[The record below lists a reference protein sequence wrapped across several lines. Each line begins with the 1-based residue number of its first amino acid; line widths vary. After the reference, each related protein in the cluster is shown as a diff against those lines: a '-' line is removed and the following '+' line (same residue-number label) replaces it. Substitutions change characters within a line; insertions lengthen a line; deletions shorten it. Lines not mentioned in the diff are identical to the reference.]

1 MENLKI
7 HVLVVEDN
15 PGDYLLIEENLH
27 DKFEQVTIDHCT
39 DYQSVLEK
47 FTPETIY
54 SIILLD
60 FNLPDLD
67 GIDLVDKIQSVAQG
81 TPIIILTGYS
91 NIKMARES
99 LAKGVSDFLIKD
111 EINAE
116 ILYKSI
122 IYALERKKF
131 MYEQNKSKEVYQHLF
146 NFTPQPL
153 WLYDAENLIFLDVNE
168 AAVRKY
174 GYSRDEFL
182 KMTIRDIRPKE
193 ELKNLNQQLAKTEEE
208 RKQAFSGIY
217 THKLKSGQ
225 HIQVEIYSGDMEY
238 NGRKARIVLSN
249 DITDKLNHLQTIEGQ
264 NMKLKKIAW
273 TQSHIVRAPIS
284 RILGIL
290 NLIEMLSYDSKEM
303 PFLLQQLRV
312 STDEM
317 DAIVREIV
325 NESQLIS
332 FRDSNDE

>member
-1 MENLKI
+1 METQKI
-7 HVLVVEDN
+7 HILVAEDN
-15 PGDYLLIEENLH
+15 PGDYLLIEENLN
-27 DKFEQVTIDHCT
+27 DKFDNILIDHCC
-39 DYQSVLEK
+39 DFQSVQDK
-47 FTPETIY
+47 FKSDTVY

-60 FNLPDLD
+60 FNLPDLE
-67 GIDLVDKIQSVAQG
+67 GIDLVDEVQSLANGV
-81 TPIIILTGYS
+81 PIIILTGYS
-91 NIKMARES
+91 DIKIARES
-99 LAKGVSDFLIKD
+99 LAKGISDFLIKD

-122 IYALERKKF
+122 VYALERKKF
-131 MYEQNKSKEVYQHLF
+131 MYEQNKSKEIYQHLF

-153 WLYDAENLIFLDVNE
+153 WLYDAECLTFLDVNE

-174 GYSRDEFL
+174 GYTREEFL
-182 KMTIRDIRPKE
+182 KMTIKDIRPKTE
-193 ELKNLNQQLAKTEEE
+193 TDTLNQQLAKPKEE
-208 RKQAFSGIY
+208 REEAFSGIY
-217 THKLKSGQ
+217 THQLKSGDT
-225 HIQVEIYSGDMEY
+225 IQVEIYSGDMEY

-290 NLIEMLSYDSKEM
+290 NLIEMLPCDSKEL
-303 PFLLQQLRV
+303 PFLLHQLRV

-317 DAIVREIV
+317 DTIVREIV
-325 NESQLIS
+325 NESQLIN
-332 FRDSNDE
+332 FKE

>member
-1 MENLKI
+1 METQKI
-7 HVLVVEDN
+7 HILVAEDN
-15 PGDYLLIEENLH
+15 PGDYLLIEENLN
-27 DKFEQVTIDHCT
+27 DKFDNILIDHCF
-39 DYQSVLEK
+39 DFQSVQDK
-47 FTPETIY
+47 FKSDTVY

-60 FNLPDLD
+60 FNLPDLE
-67 GIDLVDKIQSVAQG
+67 GIDLVDEVQSLANGV
-81 TPIIILTGYS
+81 PIIILTGYS
-91 NIKMARES
+91 DIKIARES
-99 LAKGVSDFLIKD
+99 LAKGISDFLIKD

-122 IYALERKKF
+122 VYALERKKF
-131 MYEQNKSKEVYQHLF
+131 MYEQNKSKEIYQHLF

-153 WLYDAENLIFLDVNE
+153 WLYDAECLTFLDVNE

-174 GYSRDEFL
+174 GYTREEFL
-182 KMTIRDIRPKE
+182 KMTIKDIRPKTE
-193 ELKNLNQQLAKTEEE
+193 TDTLNQQLAKPKEE
-208 RKQAFSGIY
+208 REEAFSGIY
-217 THKLKSGQ
+217 THQLKSGDT
-225 HIQVEIYSGDMEY
+225 IQVEIYSGDMEY

-290 NLIEMLSYDSKEM
+290 NLIEMLPCDSKEL
-303 PFLLQQLRV
+303 PFLLHQLRV

-317 DAIVREIV
+317 DTIVREIV
-325 NESQLIS
+325 NESQLIN
-332 FRDSNDE
+332 FKE

>member
-7 HVLVVEDN
+7 HILVVEDN

-27 DKFEQVTIDHCT
+27 EKFENATIDHCT
-39 DYQSVLEK
+39 DYQSVLDK
-47 FTPETIY
+47 FKSNAAY

-60 FNLPDLD
+60 FNLPDLE
-67 GIDLVDKIQSVAQG
+67 GIHLVDNVQNLAQDA
-81 TPIIILTGYS
+81 PIIILTGYS
-91 NIKMARES
+91 DIKMARES

-122 IYALERKKF
+122 VYALERKKF
-131 MYEQNKSKEVYQHLF
+131 VYEQTKSKEIYQHLF

-153 WLYDAENLIFLDVNE
+153 WLYDAECLTFLDVNE

-174 GYSRDEFL
+174 GYSREEFL
-182 KMTIRDIRPKE
+182 KMTIKDIRPQIE
-193 ELKNLNQQLAKTEEE
+193 IDTLNQQLAKPVAEKE
-208 RKQAFSGIY
+208 QAFAGIY
-217 THKLKSGQ
+217 THQLKSGDT
-225 HIQVEIYSGDMEY
+225 IKVEIYSGDMEY

-303 PFLLQQLRV
+303 PFLLHQLRV

-317 DAIVREIV
+317 DTIVREIV
-325 NESQLIS
+325 NESQLIN
-332 FRDSNDE
+332 FKE